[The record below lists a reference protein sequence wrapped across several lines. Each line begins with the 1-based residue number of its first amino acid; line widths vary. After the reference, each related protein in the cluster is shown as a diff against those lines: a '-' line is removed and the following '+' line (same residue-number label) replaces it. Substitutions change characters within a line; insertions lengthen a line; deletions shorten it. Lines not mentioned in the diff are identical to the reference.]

1 MELATINHLLPAEIL
16 GRVLGL
22 LSHGD
27 LRSAL
32 LVCRW
37 WREVGEQPLLWR
49 WARIKVDCAA
59 SHPRQMPEFRRP
71 ITRMEVT
78 CTNALRAVQT

>member
-1 MELATINHLLPAEIL
+1 MTGVFSKLSVAKLTAMELATINRLLPAEIL

-27 LRSAL
+27 LRSAV

-37 WREVGEQPLLWR
+37 WREVGE
-49 WARIKVDCAA
+49 
-59 SHPRQMPEFRRP
+59 
-71 ITRMEVT
+71 
-78 CTNALRAVQT
+78 